1 ARCTKIRV
9 QPHGDVRRRSRAN
22 AGFLHTRARFYR
34 HRRGRHGDPAWQAA
48 IRVPLARSARA
59 PPDRDGQRQAARA
72 RLQLDQPDLLP
83 HGRIQ
88 GLTRD
93 VPPPGGRGSR
103 GAPSGVAR
111 QRALGLLPRSRG
123 EPHRAL
129 RRHALVRAAAA
140 ARADGHAALGRRALV
155 LGRARGSRASGLQA
169 GRGMARGARAPHGRA
184 IAASVDRRGE
194 WFVPAFG
201 PERFRLAVGLLF
213 LPYTAMVLGF
223 TVIGSMLA
231 PAILW
236 DRVAAIVLI
245 YFLALGIGAHA
256 LDALGSRTAKPWGDA
271 FSRAQLWTVAIV
283 AVVAAYAIGIWYM
296 VRYTPLLWLIAIP
309 EGFFL
314 LAYNLEWF
322 GGRFHRDSWF
332 ALSWGALPVLAGY
345 I

>member
-1 ARCTKIRV
+1 
-9 QPHGDVRRRSRAN
+9 
-22 AGFLHTRARFYR
+22 
-34 HRRGRHGDPAWQAA
+34 
-48 IRVPLARSARA
+48 
-59 PPDRDGQRQAARA
+59 
-72 RLQLDQPDLLP
+72 
-83 HGRIQ
+83 
-88 GLTRD
+88 
-93 VPPPGGRGSR
+93 
-103 GAPSGVAR
+103 
-111 QRALGLLPRSRG
+111 
-123 EPHRAL
+123 
-129 RRHALVRAAAA
+129 
-140 ARADGHAALGRRALV
+140 
-155 LGRARGSRASGLQA
+155 
-169 GRGMARGARAPHGRA
+169 
-184 IAASVDRRGE
+184 
-194 WFVPAFG
+194 
-201 PERFRLAVGLLF
+201 VGLLF
-213 LPYTAMVLGF
+213 LPYAAMVLGF

-345 I
+345 ILQTNAVSLAALAMALAMAMLSLVEIKASRPYKALKRAAEAFDAPEAAVLEAILKSLSFAVLALAAAM